1 MQASSPGEVLREA
14 RRSRD
19 LSMEYIARQ
28 LRLAV
33 NQIDALENDDY
44 KMLPASI
51 FVQGY
56 IRSYA
61 SLLGLDSQ
69 PLVRRYVD
77 IVGEHEHPK
86 PSLAD
91 PMRVKKIKT
100 PKTAFPVKS
109 LGYVVTSGFI
119 LFALTVIY
127 NTKNSEDEFAT
138 HEPVKVVDKKPLT
151 PVASDI
157 RVSYA
162 GDDNARISSSRTRY
176 IVSHGQK
183 KGAHDTLSIRF
194 KRATYVEVFDATN
207 KALLEH
213 TGRAGFRDRVKGKAP
228 FRIKLGSPADVVI
241 RLNGQIFNH
250 LRLSKKGVTKTIL
263 VKTR

>member
-44 KMLPASI
+44 KTLPASI

-77 IVGEHEHPK
+77 SVGEQEHPK

-91 PMRVKKIKT
+91 PMRVKKIKP

-127 NTKNSEDEFAT
+127 NTKNSEDEFASQT
-138 HEPVKVVDKKPLT
+138 PVQVANKKPLT
-151 PVASDI
+151 PVASAM

-162 GDDNARISSSRTRY
+162 VNDKAVSNSRTRY

-183 KGAHDTLSIRF
+183 KGEHDTLSIRF

-228 FRIKLGSPADVVI
+228 FRIKLGSPQDVVI

-263 VKTR
+263 VNTR